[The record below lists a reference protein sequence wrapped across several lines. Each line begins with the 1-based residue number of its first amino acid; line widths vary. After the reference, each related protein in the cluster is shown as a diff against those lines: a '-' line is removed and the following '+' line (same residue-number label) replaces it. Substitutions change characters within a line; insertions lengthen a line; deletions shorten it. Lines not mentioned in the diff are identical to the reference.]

1 MKGEDGAVL
10 ISMRLNSGTGGS
22 GSRLRSVVKICK
34 QKIDCQIDSLLLLI
48 RIDPFLPEIN
58 FREFSVPVAFRFKM
72 PAVIICVS
80 GGNNTFLRQF

>member
-48 RIDPFLPEIN
+48 RIDPFFTRDQFPRI
-58 FREFSVPVAFRFKM
+58 FRTSSLSVQDACRYH
-72 PAVIICVS
+72 
-80 GGNNTFLRQF
+80 LR